1 MASKWTE
8 QKISEWIREGRGRGE
23 GAAYKP
29 WLTVQDVPGNLGRC
43 HRVPSRFG
51 RPIHLLSD
59 VEARVFYAV
68 ERSRTVLEAQEQY
81 PIDRATSQAVARAL
95 GIRHPCYPGTNIPC
109 VMTVDLMVT
118 MRGRAG
124 GVRVGIDSKTR
135 DQAEDPRV
143 IEKLELTRGCLAES
157 GSRHLIL
164 FDSQIPKQLVRNLEW
179 IRSGRPHEKEVLP
192 YPAYLEEATERLHRY
207 LSSALFAKKPLRIVC
222 DEFDQVTGQRTGTA
236 LRAAKLLIDSY
247 LLHVDLNGDFLP
259 DRPLCEFSLE
269 SAAMDEVRIAV

>member
-81 PIDRATSQAVARAL
+81 PIDRAISQAVARAL
-95 GIRHPCYPGTNIPC
+95 GIRQPLLSRYEYSMRDDCRSDGHHARPRRQGT
-109 VMTVDLMVT
+109 
-118 MRGRAG
+118 GR
-124 GVRVGIDSKTR
+124 
-135 DQAEDPRV
+135 
-143 IEKLELTRGCLAES
+143 
-157 GSRHLIL
+157 
-164 FDSQIPKQLVRNLEW
+164 
-179 IRSGRPHEKEVLP
+179 
-192 YPAYLEEATERLHRY
+192 HR
-207 LSSALFAKKPLRIVC
+207 
-222 DEFDQVTGQRTGTA
+222 
-236 LRAAKLLIDSY
+236 
-247 LLHVDLNGDFLP
+247 
-259 DRPLCEFSLE
+259 
-269 SAAMDEVRIAV
+269 